1 MRKNGRLVCINST
14 DVTITG
20 MDYNYVNNKDNVASS
35 KFNITFDAIVNS
47 KLFVISFSNA
57 ELSGQNHYLADTFI
71 GTGDSYSQFLIE
83 VERNTKLKDKNLY
96 SDDTKNTANEVV
108 GAIAQSVYIHV
119 QSHSPDQDEE

>member
-1 MRKNGRLVCINST
+1 
-14 DVTITG
+14 